1 MSIQIGPIV
10 GVRFSFT
17 VYLIDAH
24 GNGAEK
30 TFSGLPFMPSID
42 PDRLNPH
49 VLMEGLQL
57 DPTLPE
63 GSGTWRIMTD
73 AEIADYRNGY
83 PNDAAEQPDERS

>member
-1 MSIQIGPIV
+1 MSTQIGPV
-10 GVRFSFT
+10 AGVRFSFT
-17 VYLIDAH
+17 VYLIDEH

-30 TFSGLPFMPSID
+30 SFSGLPFMPTID
-42 PDRLNPH
+42 PARLCPR

-57 DPTLPE
+57 DPSRPD

-83 PNDAAEQPDERS
+83 PEDEEATA